1 MNQEK
6 QHSHVKK
13 LSPTF
18 ICIACNT
25 KLKKSTMTKTYIKKG
40 YNFIRCGCGFIRCC
54 VVIGRTHTSVHWRGV
69 DHVEYTSVKE
79 K

>member
-1 MNQEK
+1 
-6 QHSHVKK
+6 
-13 LSPTF
+13 
-18 ICIACNT
+18 
-25 KLKKSTMTKTYIKKG
+25 MTKTYIKKG
-40 YNFIRCGCGFIRCC
+40 YNFIRCC